1 MTASSDDLHRLVDE
15 LPDDL
20 KPVARRRL
28 QELLEGR
35 EQESS
40 EEPWSGEGL
49 LSLAGSAEGP
59 KDLSSKHD
67 EHLGSAS

>member
-15 LPDDL
+15 LPEDL
-20 KPVARRRL
+20 RPEALRRL
-28 QELLEGR
+28 QELLEGV
-35 EQESS
+35 EPEFS
-40 EEPWSGEGL
+40 EDTWSGEGL

-59 KDLSSKHD
+59 EDLSTEHD